1 MADPEDRDAGFY
13 WISIDGQEVE
23 VAQWQSEWSQW
34 LVTGSTG
41 PLSDAVSA
49 HVVVL
54 SEALPVPVV
63 TMARAK
69 AG

>member
-34 LVTGSTG
+34 LVTGSTE

-49 HVVVL
+49 HVLVL

-63 TMARAK
+63 DMARAK